1 MAVWMSGCGLSGHLF
16 FRVIAEECDDNYL
29 LADVLIVLKQLVKY
43 GYYDD
48 AKDVDTVMKPL
59 TKILSG
65 FHDEL
70 FSKKEHKKTGGMC
83 VCVRACM
90 PVYVCTCAWVYAYM
104 CVCAF
109 VCEW

>member
-83 VCVRACM
+83 VCVCVHACLCM
-90 PVYVCTCAWVYAYM
+90 CAHVCMGVCIHV
-104 CVCAF
+104 CVCI
-109 VCEW
+109 CM